1 MVELTAKFL
10 AITLSL
16 TDLDKA
22 IQIFDVSKAPLKNQN
37 FNEGISGRLCM
48 HLVYIY
54 AISFSN
60 FLSYLVK
67 N

>member
-1 MVELTAKFL
+1 M
-10 AITLSL
+10 
-16 TDLDKA
+16 A
-22 IQIFDVSKAPLKNQN
+22 IQIFEVSKAPLKDQN